1 MKASSPSNSN
11 DETFMRRALELAVKG
26 LGRTSPNPL
35 VGCVIVK
42 DQLVV
47 GEGYHLKAGTPHA
60 EVHALAAAGDQARGA
75 TAYVTLEP
83 CSHFGRTP
91 PCADALISAG
101 IKRVVVAMQDPNPLV
116 SGRGLNRLRA
126 AGIKVDEGLLLQEAS
141 VINEVFL
148 KVITSGLPF
157 VVYKTAMTL
166 DGKIA
171 TETGDSRWVSQE
183 KSRQYVHQLRDRYDV
198 IMVGSE
204 TVIRDNPALTCRLP
218 GGRDPIR
225 LIVDGQLRI
234 PEIAQVLS
242 ASEHSPCI
250 IATTQAAPPDK
261 VQRLNNLKQVEV
273 WQYDT
278 PRHVPVKKLLGN
290 LVQRGWTSVLLEGGG
305 GLAGTLL
312 KEQCIDKVEFFI
324 APKLVG
330 GNGPSPLSG
339 LHIRQMADALEL
351 HHLHIDL
358 NLGDLHVTGYMS
370 ESEVRSQKSEV
381 RSRTSEAGDQKPELR
396 DPPKELKQL

>member
-1 MKASSPSNSN
+1 MNASSPSISN
-11 DETFMRRALELAVKG
+11 DEKFMRRALELAIKAIG
-26 LGRTSPNPL
+26 QTSPNPM

-42 DQLVV
+42 EEQII

-60 EVHALAAAGDQARGA
+60 EVHALAAAGVQARGA

-91 PCADALISAG
+91 PCADALIRAG
-101 IKRVVVAMQDPNPLV
+101 ITRVVVAMKDPNPLV
-116 SGRGLNRLRA
+116 SGRGIDRLRE
-126 AGIKVDEGLLLQEAS
+126 AGIIVDVGLLLQEAS
-141 VINEVFL
+141 VINEVFI

-183 KSRQYVHQLRDRYDV
+183 KSRQYVHQLRNFYDV

-204 TVIRDNPALTCRLP
+204 TVLQDDPALTCRLP
-218 GGRDPIR
+218 GGKDPIR

-234 PEIAQVLS
+234 PEKAQVLS

-250 IATTQAAPPDK
+250 IATTQAASADK
-261 VQRLNNLKQVEV
+261 LEHLKNLTQVEV

-278 PRHVPVKKLLGN
+278 PRHVPLDKLLGD
-290 LVQRGWTSVLLEGGG
+290 LVRRGWTSVLLEGGG
-305 GLAGTLL
+305 GLAGTLIA
-312 KEQCIDKVEFFI
+312 EQLVDKVEFFI

-339 LHIRQMADALEL
+339 LHIQTMADALNL
-351 HHLHIDL
+351 QDLQIDM
-358 NLGDLHVTGYMS
+358 NSGDLHVTGYIS
-370 ESEVRSQKSEV
+370 SPEVK
-381 RSRTSEAGDQKPELR
+381 GLKPEI
-396 DPPKELKQL
+396 

>member
-1 MKASSPSNSN
+1 MKSSSPSKS
-11 DETFMRRALELAVKG
+11 DDDKFMRRALELAVKAI
-26 LGRTSPNPL
+26 GRTSPNPL

-42 DQLVV
+42 DNQVV
-47 GEGYHLKAGTPHA
+47 GEGYHFKAGTPHA

-101 IKRVVVAMQDPNPLV
+101 IKRVVVAMIDPNPLV
-116 SGRGLNRLRA
+116 TGRGIDRLRE
-126 AGIKVDEGLLLQEAS
+126 AGIMVDVGLMLQEAS
-141 VINEVFL
+141 VINEIFI

-171 TETGDSRWVSQE
+171 TETGDSRWVSKE
-183 KSRQYVHQLRDRYDV
+183 ASRHYVHQLRDRYSV

-204 TVIRDNPALTCRLP
+204 TVIQDNPALTCRIP
-218 GGRDPIR
+218 GGKDPIR

-234 PEIAQVLS
+234 PEKAHVLS

-250 IATTQAAPPDK
+250 IATSQAASTEK
-261 VQRLNNLKQVEV
+261 VERLKNLKQVEV

-278 PRHVPVKKLLGN
+278 PRHVPLEKLLRD
-290 LVQRGWTSVLLEGGG
+290 LVSRGWTSVLLEGGG
-305 GLAGTLL
+305 GLAGTLI
-312 KEQCIDKVEFFI
+312 KEQCVDKIEFFI

-339 LHIRQMADALEL
+339 LHIQHMADALEL
-351 HHLHIDL
+351 HDLHTDMSS
-358 NLGDLHVTGYMS
+358 GDLHVTGYMS
-370 ESEVRSQKSEV
+370 RPEV
-381 RSRTSEAGDQKPELR
+381 GDQVSKGN
-396 DPPKELKQL
+396 

>member
-1 MKASSPSNSN
+1 LRKDFYMKASSPSNSN

-370 ESEVRSQKSEV
+370 ESEVRS
-381 RSRTSEAGDQKPELR
+381 RTSEAGDQKPELR

>member
-1 MKASSPSNSN
+1 MRKDIYMKTSSPSNSN
-11 DETFMRRALELAVKG
+11 DEKFMRRALELAVKG

-42 DQLVV
+42 DQLIV
-47 GEGYHLKAGTPHA
+47 GEGYHHRAGTPHA
-60 EVHALAAAGDQARGA
+60 EVHALASAGDQARGA

-91 PCADALISAG
+91 PCADALICAG
-101 IKRVVVAMQDPNPLV
+101 IQRVVVAMQDPNPLV
-116 SGRGLNRLRA
+116 AGRGLDRLGA
-126 AGIKVDEGLLLQEAS
+126 AGIKVDVGLLLQEAS
-141 VINEVFL
+141 VLNEVFL

-183 KSRQYVHQLRDRYDV
+183 KSRRYVHQLRDRYDV

-218 GGRDPIR
+218 GGKDPIR

-242 ASEHSPCI
+242 ASEHSPCV

-261 VQRLNNLKQVEV
+261 VQHLNNLKQVEV

-278 PRHVPVKKLLGN
+278 PRHVPVEKLLRD

-339 LHIRQMADALEL
+339 LHIRQMTDALQIHDL
-351 HHLHIDL
+351 NIDL
-358 NLGDLHVTGYMS
+358 NLGDLHVTGYMT
-370 ESEVRSQKSEV
+370 KSADG
-381 RSRTSEAGDQKPELR
+381 RQKPEVR
-396 DPPKELKQL
+396 N